1 MPLYKHYTGAVLYYI
16 TSSNV
21 WTILE
26 NIHQKVN
33 KITEIESEIRVCIYM
48 EPFVV
53 IQVTRKTKQ
62 KNTRLGSFRV
72 CIYM

>member
-1 MPLYKHYTGAVLYYI
+1 MQLYKHYTVALLYYI

-33 KITEIESEIRVCIYM
+33 KVTEIESEVKVCIYM
-48 EPFVV
+48 
-53 IQVTRKTKQ
+53 
-62 KNTRLGSFRV
+62 
-72 CIYM
+72 